1 MSSKFTTNSETPSR
15 QIAGYRQGQIVL
27 PKTKN
32 IKLPFKSLFWLH
44 SILSFQITLLET
56 FDANVSL
63 NLSLFFGPPNVI
75 WLRENYLAD
84 AYAYGAP
91 SCTDTTLSFSY
102 MAFFVPS
109 TLSSRSDFCT
119 LYAGYIKSK
128 FFQKSQKKAKIGQ
141 ISQNFQKKPNLP
153 KKSQN

>member
-1 MSSKFTTNSETPSR
+1 
-15 QIAGYRQGQIVL
+15 
-27 PKTKN
+27 
-32 IKLPFKSLFWLH
+32 
-44 SILSFQITLLET
+44 
-56 FDANVSL
+56 
-63 NLSLFFGPPNVI
+63 
-75 WLRENYLAD
+75 
-84 AYAYGAP
+84 
-91 SCTDTTLSFSY
+91 

-153 KKSQN
+153 KKKPKLAKIRLFWQIWLFWEILAFLENFVFFGNFFVCHFEGYIRTT